1 MRLGAWQLK
10 VSNGMDCAN
19 NGDDFKAQGIV
30 FTMRVQAQVGDV
42 AEDEVAVIMVVD
54 ELVEKREYG
63 GKAIRK
69 HERGLFVS
77 DMDGCFAYDLR
88 KVTLFAEFLKDRV
101 LLFLW
106 SDWLRDRTIHHTP
119 FL

>member
-30 FTMRVQAQVGDV
+30 FTMRVQAQVDDV

-54 ELVEKREYG
+54 EENKQDKTPEGRMKHARQDQTG
-63 GKAIRK
+63 MRNRPKAVR
-69 HERGLFVS
+69 
-77 DMDGCFAYDLR
+77 
-88 KVTLFAEFLKDRV
+88 
-101 LLFLW
+101 
-106 SDWLRDRTIHHTP
+106 
-119 FL
+119 